1 MPNLSPWSQNVVL
14 SLLSKEPKMKT
25 PRFPFLVFLL
35 TLAIV
40 ALLVMLARGPA
51 VQPCPQPVTIRYLY
65 VDSLDQLYPIALTVH
80 PADSASYRTLTDSLA
95 GGFVFGRNIVPL
107 SPEDSALLYQ
117 VKPYTDAEHIRK
129 DKELRRGMVQQV
141 RVLLEK
147 TYQQLRTAGQFKII
161 PKNPP
166 GRMAVGQE
174 FTLGLGIQGVEPKRV
189 VSLSASFGEIGSAP
203 DKSQWFWK
211 GTLPEKPGTYEYDM
225 TVTLSGQDN
234 RYAGSKS
241 VAPET
246 SFTVHAVLPTLADT
260 TGAPIPE
267 EICEKEPFV
276 VNFQVNG
283 LEVTTL
289 YALKLYINNA
299 ESPSQPPSGSPR
311 SEFNIPDLAI
321 GTEVRVEGLYNGQPC
336 QYYNSETKAFEKM
349 EHTWTVA
356 AKRVQITGT
365 NRWPNRV
372 GIGGELKFS
381 AYRACNLDCAD
392 CKATLDEKPMVT
404 MVDKDGQ
411 DVTDIFFKEVVPSG
425 TKNEYVIRFKPDATF
440 LDPENGDDV
449 TVKITAPGKAQSR
462 KIKIVP

>member
-1 MPNLSPWSQNVVL
+1 M
-14 SLLSKEPKMKT
+14 
-25 PRFPFLVFLL
+25 
-35 TLAIV
+35 
-40 ALLVMLARGPA
+40 
-51 VQPCPQPVTIRYLY
+51 
-65 VDSLDQLYPIALTVH
+65 
-80 PADSASYRTLTDSLA
+80 
-95 GGFVFGRNIVPL
+95 
-107 SPEDSALLYQ
+107 
-117 VKPYTDAEHIRK
+117 
-129 DKELRRGMVQQV
+129 
-141 RVLLEK
+141 
-147 TYQQLRTAGQFKII
+147 
-161 PKNPP
+161 
-166 GRMAVGQE
+166 
-174 FTLGLGIQGVEPKRV
+174 
-189 VSLSASFGEIGSAP
+189 
-203 DKSQWFWK
+203 
-211 GTLPEKPGTYEYDM
+211 
-225 TVTLSGQDN
+225 
-234 RYAGSKS
+234 
-241 VAPET
+241 
-246 SFTVHAVLPTLADT
+246 
-260 TGAPIPE
+260 
-267 EICEKEPFV
+267 
-276 VNFQVNG
+276 NG